1 MRHNHMSERGDARL
15 SMEIR
20 RAIED
25 LTVFTLELGKCTIPS
40 DATLED
46 FRIGPGHEG
55 LLPRNPK
62 VASFHYEGQV
72 YFNLAHE
79 IVGKTRVVSDRFR
92 VA

>member
-1 MRHNHMSERGDARL
+1 
-15 SMEIR
+15 MEIR

-25 LTVFTLELGKCTIPS
+25 LTVFTLDLGKKTIPS
-40 DATLED
+40 NAKLED

-79 IVGKTRVVSDRFR
+79 IVDKTAIVRT
-92 VA
+92 AA

>member
-1 MRHNHMSERGDARL
+1 
-15 SMEIR
+15 MEIR

-25 LTVFTLELGKCTIPS
+25 LSVFTLELGKRTIPT

-62 VASFHYEGQV
+62 VASFHYEGQI

-79 IVGKTRVVSDRFR
+79 IVAKTSVVADRFR

>member
-1 MRHNHMSERGDARL
+1 
-15 SMEIR
+15 MEIR
-20 RAIED
+20 RTIED
-25 LTVFTLELGKCTIPS
+25 LTVFTLELGKRTIPT

-55 LLPRNPK
+55 LLPQNPK
-62 VASFHYEGQV
+62 VASFHYEGRI

-79 IVGKTRVVSDRFR
+79 IVGKTIVADRFR